1 LIAFSASAAKTAR
14 RVSSICTGVFALAD
28 AGLLRNRRVTTH
40 WLFTKQFRLQF
51 PEIDLDENRIFIVDG
66 VVWTAAGNSAGI
78 DMGLGMLERAYG
90 ADLALAVA
98 RIMVVEHQR
107 SGGQSQHS
115 ALPERHP
122 KIRSHAEYAGVRAKR
137 SSVVAF
143 CREPCP
149 CRGPWTAFSRALS
162 AETGVSPAKA
172 IEKRRLEAARM
183 LLEQSRHPIDFIATE
198 IGFGDLER
206 MRRTFVRIGGHSPQ
220 GLRRIAR
227 QND

>member
-1 LIAFSASAAKTAR
+1 
-14 RVSSICTGVFALAD
+14 
-28 AGLLRNRRVTTH
+28 
-40 WLFTKQFRLQF
+40 
-51 PEIDLDENRIFIVDG
+51 
-66 VVWTAAGNSAGI
+66 
-78 DMGLGMLERAYG
+78 
-90 ADLALAVA
+90 
-98 RIMVVEHQR
+98 
-107 SGGQSQHS
+107 
-115 ALPERHP
+115 
-122 KIRSHAEYAGVRAKR
+122 
-137 SSVVAF
+137 
-143 CREPCP
+143 
-149 CRGPWTAFSRALS
+149 LS